1 MTPLGTKLRELRA
14 ERGVTLK
21 EMAQAIGVSSAYL
34 SALEHG
40 RRGRPSW
47 YLIQRIITF
56 FNVIWD
62 EAEEIERLA
71 AISHPRV
78 VIDTAGLDPL
88 ATELAN
94 ILADRI
100 STLDRSVLEEMVGC
114 LGGKSR
120 GNPEENNVDNSGNN
134 QGRNRRENL

>member
-1 MTPLGTKLRELRA
+1 MTPFGAKMRALRG

-47 YLIQRIITF
+47 YLIQRILAY

-62 EAEEIERLA
+62 EAEEIAALARL
-71 AISHPRV
+71 SHPRV
-78 VIDTAGLDPL
+78 IIDTGGLSPE

-94 ILADRI
+94 LLADRI
-100 STLDRSVLEEMVGC
+100 AALDDTALKALLAALRPP
-114 LGGKSR
+114 R
-120 GNPEENNVDNSGNN
+120 T
-134 QGRNRRENL
+134 